1 MLYVHRISRQLSE
14 ATSMQITL
22 IIVVSLHVLAGVF
35 WAGST
40 FAIARASDA
49 SLAVRLFRPQM
60 GAAAGAIVTGALLWH
75 FLHGAAF
82 GVTERMLVVGVVAA
96 LAAGG
101 VQGVSGSRMR
111 RQLARGA
118 SPSAPSADP
127 GSQAGA
133 PPLSMAGP
141 RLAAALLAVTVV
153 CMAAARFA

>member
-1 MLYVHRISRQLSE
+1 
-14 ATSMQITL
+14 MQIAL

-75 FLHGAAF
+75 FMHGAAF

-101 VQGVSGSRMR
+101 VQGASGSRMR

-118 SPSAPSADP
+118 DP
-127 GSQAGA
+127 GAPLGSESGAHSRDPGAQAGA
-133 PPLSMAGP
+133 PPVSMAGP